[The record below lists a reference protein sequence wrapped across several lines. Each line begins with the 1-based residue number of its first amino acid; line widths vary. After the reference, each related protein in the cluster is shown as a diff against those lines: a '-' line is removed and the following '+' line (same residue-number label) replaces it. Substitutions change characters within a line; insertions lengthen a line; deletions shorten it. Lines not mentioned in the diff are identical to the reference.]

1 MGFVVDEVVL
11 GRVFSEYFGFLC
23 QSSFHQTL
31 HHHNHTGQATIGQS
45 VASSG
50 IRTHDPSMWRPQKLT
65 FTFRNI
71 NKTAY
76 AFYSRRSDSKVAA
89 NNSIGTNPNWELL
102 APRGYRFYMPGS
114 VGPAWHDAYT
124 TVHTQQ
130 FESASSHET
139 RKKWFILLLSYH
151 VENLGC
157 LLVNESKTLI
167 SKEVGLEV
175 KTEKFKYML
184 LSHARQYH
192 DKDRTQ
198 FKYLGTTVT
207 TQNLIQ
213 EEIKRR
219 LNSEY
224 TVDCVAQDCPMLL
237 RRGVMELFPGTDIGG
252 SDLTIVTLSQ
262 KTTTDL
268 SHTGSEEETEREKVT
283 KFVRNMTLSILCV
296 MELFPGTDIGGSD
309 LTIVTLSQK
318 TTTDLSH
325 TGSEEETER
334 EKVTKFFVLAA
345 QEVCMKLRLAGYWA
359 DFINPFSGRPYLTPF
374 YSTPYYEID
383 GRSYCLDFVIKDHGD
398 CKVISSKHE
407 KSHSYVDVWGSGGIA
422 SPFLI
427 SAIDGRG
434 NIKDREQHIKC
445 PDYEMG
451 LCYETY
457 FKEFNMELSL

>member
-1 MGFVVDEVVL
+1 
-11 GRVFSEYFGFLC
+11 
-23 QSSFHQTL
+23 
-31 HHHNHTGQATIGQS
+31 
-45 VASSG
+45 
-50 IRTHDPSMWRPQKLT
+50 MWRPQKLT

-71 NKTAY
+71 NKTTY
-76 AFYSRRSDSKVAA
+76 AFYSRRSDSKGADSYKAVKPRKCTDVAA

-139 RKKWFILLLSYH
+139 RKK
-151 VENLGC
+151 
-157 LLVNESKTLI
+157 
-167 SKEVGLEV
+167 
-175 KTEKFKYML
+175 
-184 LSHARQYH
+184 A
-192 DKDRTQ
+192 
-198 FKYLGTTVT
+198 
-207 TQNLIQ
+207 
-213 EEIKRR
+213 
-219 LNSEY
+219 SEY

-237 RRGVMELFPGTDIGG
+237 RRG
-252 SDLTIVTLSQ
+252 
-262 KTTTDL
+262 
-268 SHTGSEEETEREKVT
+268 
-283 KFVRNMTLSILCV
+283 V

-407 KSHSYVDVWGSGGIA
+407 KSHSYVGSLFTTAPA
-422 SPFLI
+422 STTLLRDI
-427 SAIDGRG
+427 LD
-434 NIKDREQHIKC
+434 Q
-445 PDYEMG
+445 YE
-451 LCYETY
+451 
-457 FKEFNMELSL
+457 